1 MLVPTLLT
9 PRLLLRPLAITDA
22 AAIVRLAGAR
32 EVAAYTLRIPHPYT
46 DNHAER
52 FITAAARHA
61 ESGQSVVFA
70 IEVQETSHF
79 IGAIGLEIQ
88 PTHRHA
94 ELGYWIGVPYWGN
107 GYATEAA
114 AAAVRFGFETLQLHR
129 IYAMHFLENAAS
141 GRVLRNIGM
150 RHEGRLRQH
159 VLKWDK
165 FHDSEFY
172 GMLRDEFVATGPE
185 QK

>member
-1 MLVPTLLT
+1 MLLPNLQT
-9 PRLLLRPLAITDA
+9 PRLLLRPLVITDA
-22 AAIVRLAGAR
+22 SAIVHLAGAR

-46 DNHAER
+46 DNDAER
-52 FITAAARHA
+52 FIAAAARHA
-61 ESGQSVVFA
+61 EAGQSLVFA
-70 IEVQETSHF
+70 IEVQQGAHF

-94 ELGYWIGVPYWGN
+94 ELGDWIGVPYWGN

-114 AAAVRFGFETLQLHR
+114 NAILRFGFESLQLHR
-129 IYAMHFLENAAS
+129 IFAMHFLENTAS
-141 GRVLRNIGM
+141 GRVLRKLGM
-150 RHEGRLRQH
+150 RHEGTLRQH
-159 VLKWDK
+159 VLKWNE

-172 GMLRDEFVATGPE
+172 GILREEFSATPE